1 LARSASSYLDLSRAI
16 SALLGEDLDGEAD
29 MDLLLAEAFNGDELL
44 DGEEALGGLA
54 GLGGGDP
61 GKAGLRKSASS
72 LSVTEASPSA
82 SILLTI
88 AVSSTSEA

>member
-1 LARSASSYLDLSRAI
+1 MARSASSYLDLSRAI

-54 GLGGGDP
+54 GLGGVP
-61 GKAGLRKSASS
+61 GKAGLRKSANS

-82 SILLTI
+82 SILLMI